1 MDRRSSLPTY
11 EEAMRIC
18 KPATNPQT
26 NIRIE
31 VHRPNLNLP
40 NPNSV
45 ENSTSGMRCA
55 TCSGPLEITVKYHIT
70 CDTHITFLAIFI
82 PILIGVLI
90 LIHFDIFPLKYILL
104 SFLPIT
110 LICYYLKGCRQPRNY
125 CSFCDNRV

>member
-40 NPNSV
+40 TPTSV
-45 ENSTSGMRCA
+45 ENSTSGLRCMHCNRE
-55 TCSGPLEITVKYHIT
+55 TQTHLKYHIT
-70 CDTHITFLAIFI
+70 CKTHVVFLIALVPFFVLLLVINPDFQKRSIFIIAITFAFVYYGLVSCLA
-82 PILIGVLI
+82 P
-90 LIHFDIFPLKYILL
+90 K
-104 SFLPIT
+104 
-110 LICYYLKGCRQPRNY
+110 KY
-125 CSFCDNRV
+125 CSNCNNRI

>member
-1 MDRRSSLPTY
+1 MSPAKMSLPSY
-11 EEAMRIC
+11 EDAIRHC
-18 KPATNPQT
+18 DPAPSAEKHVSL
-26 NIRIE
+26 E
-31 VHRPNLNLP
+31 VPSSFMS